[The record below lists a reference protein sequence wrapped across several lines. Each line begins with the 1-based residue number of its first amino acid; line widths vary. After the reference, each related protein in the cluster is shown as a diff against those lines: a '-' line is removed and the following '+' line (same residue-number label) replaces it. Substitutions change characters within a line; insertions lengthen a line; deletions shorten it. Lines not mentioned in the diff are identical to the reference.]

1 MCGCVCVL
9 HCSPGRNEYSLAHSH
24 SLPPFRGPLL
34 HSLEE
39 VLMHLSQS
47 EVFEEGISC
56 ALFKLAELGE
66 VSSAEILLRYGA
78 NFHFEGDV
86 KIFIYLFIYFLGY
99 ASLRSSLSRFWYFA

>member
-1 MCGCVCVL
+1 MAVCVL

-78 NFHFEGDV
+78 NFHFEGD
-86 KIFIYLFIYFLGY
+86 G
-99 ASLRSSLSRFWYFA
+99 